1 MNEDVRTIVYQQLS
15 TLTDNVYYE
24 VAPDDA
30 ILPYIVYSFP
40 SDGRVYKNQSVSDL
54 QIDIYDADRDGY
66 NVSREIDNTL
76 REVVILFDYK
86 SFSQGESSFW
96 MKQTSRQAIP
106 FPEDSN
112 MWARQLIFETRIYRS

>member
-66 NVSREIDNTL
+66 NVSREIYNTL
-76 REVVILFDYK
+76 REGVILVDYK
-86 SFSQGESSFW
+86 
-96 MKQTSRQAIP
+96 
-106 FPEDSN
+106 
-112 MWARQLIFETRIYRS
+112 